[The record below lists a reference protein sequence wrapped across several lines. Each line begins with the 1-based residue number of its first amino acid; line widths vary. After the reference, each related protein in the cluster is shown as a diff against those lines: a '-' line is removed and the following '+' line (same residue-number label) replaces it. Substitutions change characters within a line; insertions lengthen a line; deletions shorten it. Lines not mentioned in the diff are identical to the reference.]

1 VGDAAH
7 VGSADDVRAIGLFQE
22 PKENIVNQK
31 ADQRRPG
38 PQQSPDKASG
48 SGVASDSLNTKDM
61 RRVLGSSLIG
71 SVIEYYDF
79 ILYATAASLV
89 FDRVFFANLGPG
101 FALFASFAT
110 LAAGYVARPLGGI
123 IFGHFGDRLGR
134 KQMLVLSMLLMGGAT
149 VLIGLLPTTDQ
160 IGIAAPVVLVLL
172 RIVQGIAVGG
182 EWGGATLMALEHAPA
197 RKRGLAAA
205 FANAGGPAGGLL
217 ATLVVS
223 AVSALTGDQFL
234 VWGWRI
240 PFLLSALLIVIGLI
254 VRLKVAET
262 PVFQK
267 LDAEAAKKVKR
278 TPLMEV
284 LRNHPRA
291 VLVTLVATLG
301 FYACQGLLTVW
312 GVSMAVGSGVDRS
325 GVLNWKGA
333 AAVVTVAVCFYSAR
347 LSDRVGRRSVLT
359 VAGIA
364 SLVMAFPLIL
374 LLTNGTL
381 WGFAIAVV
389 VGNGVLQGAL
399 AGPVGA
405 YISEQFP
412 TSVRYTGASLS
423 YQGASMIGAGFTP
436 MIATGLMLASGGGV
450 WIVALFW
457 MALLGAGVV
466 AVRMTREGSRLKL
479 DDV

>member
-1 VGDAAH
+1 M
-7 VGSADDVRAIGLFQE
+7 LN
-22 PKENIVNQK
+22 PKT
-31 ADQRRPG
+31 AQRRSQKPVNL
-38 PQQSPDKASG
+38 PAG
-48 SGVASDSLNTKDM
+48 SKPPAADSLNTKDM

-71 SVIEYYDF
+71 SIIEYYDF

-101 FALFASFAT
+101 LSLFASFAT

-134 KQMLVLSMLLMGGAT
+134 KQMLVLSMLMMGGAT
-149 VLIGLLPTTDQ
+149 VLIGLLPTTAQ
-160 IGIAAPVVLVLL
+160 IGVAAPIVLVLL
-172 RIVQGIAVGG
+172 RVIQGISVGG

-197 RKRGLAAA
+197 KKRGLAAA

-217 ATLVVS
+217 ATLAVS

-240 PFLLSALLIVIGLI
+240 PFLLSALLIVIGMI
-254 VRLKVAET
+254 IRLRVAET

-267 LDAEAAKKVKR
+267 LDAEAAKIQR
-278 TPLMEV
+278 PPLLEV
-284 LRNHPRA
+284 LRHHPRL

-325 GVLNWKGA
+325 GVLNWKGV

-347 LSDRVGRRSVLT
+347 LSDRIGRRAVLT
-359 VAGIA
+359 GAGVAAI
-364 SLVMAFPLIL
+364 LLAFPLIM

-381 WGFAIAVV
+381 WGFAVAVV
-389 VGNGVLQGAL
+389 VGNGLVQGAL
-399 AGPVGA
+399 AGPIGA

-412 TSVRYTGASLS
+412 TGVRYTGASLS

-436 MIATGLMLASGGGV
+436 MIATGLVLAAGGGI
-450 WIVALFW
+450 WIVAVFW
-457 MALLGAGVV
+457 IGVLAAGLA
-466 AVRMTREGSRLKL
+466 AVRLTCEGSRLKL
-479 DDV
+479 DTV

>member
-1 VGDAAH
+1 
-7 VGSADDVRAIGLFQE
+7 
-22 PKENIVNQK
+22 
-31 ADQRRPG
+31 
-38 PQQSPDKASG
+38 
-48 SGVASDSLNTKDM
+48 M

-71 SVIEYYDF
+71 SIIEYYDF

-89 FDRVFFANLGPG
+89 FDRVFFADLGPG

-160 IGIAAPVVLVLL
+160 IGLAAPVVLVLL

-205 FANAGGPAGGLL
+205 FANAGGPAGGIL

-267 LDAEAAKKVKR
+267 LDAEAARKVKR

-333 AAVVTVAVCFYSAR
+333 AAAVTVAVCFYTAR

-364 SLVMAFPLIL
+364 SIVLAFPLIL

-412 TSVRYTGASLS
+412 TSLRYTGASLS
-423 YQGASMIGAGFTP
+423 YQGASMVGAGFTP

-457 MALLGAGVV
+457 MALLAAGVV

-479 DDV
+479 DEV